1 MRRREEWTKR
11 VMDLSLASMGLI
23 LFAPVIAAAWI
34 VATFETRK
42 NGFFL
47 QERVGKDGKL
57 FRVVKIRTMR
67 EIPGHTS
74 SVTTAA
80 DRRITRSGRFFRRY
94 KIDELPQLI
103 NVLKGEMSFVG
114 PRPDVPG
121 FADRLEGEDRRLLT
135 LRPGITGPATLKY
148 RNEEEILA
156 KQSDPERFN
165 REVIW
170 PDKVRINLDYM
181 DHWSLKKDL
190 KILWKTLSG
199 GQDG

>member
-1 MRRREEWTKR
+1 MRRREEWAKR
-11 VMDLSLASMGLI
+11 LMDLSLAGVGL
-23 LFAPVIAAAWI
+23 LVTAPVIAVAWI
-34 VATFETRK
+34 VATLETGE

-47 QERVGKDGKL
+47 QERVGKDGRL

-67 EIPGHTS
+67 EIPGHNS
-74 SVTTAA
+74 SVTTAT

-94 KIDELPQLI
+94 KIDELPQLF

-121 FADRLEGEDRRLLT
+121 FADRLEGEARRLLT

-148 RNEEEILA
+148 RNEEELLA
-156 KQSDPERFN
+156 KQNDPERFN

-170 PDKVRINLDYM
+170 PDKVRINLEYM
-181 DHWSLKKDL
+181 EHWSLKKDL
-190 KILWKTLSG
+190 KILWRTLTG
-199 GQDG
+199 GHDA

>member
-1 MRRREEWTKR
+1 MRRREVWAKR
-11 VMDLSLASMGLI
+11 AMDLSLAGAGL
-23 LFAPVIAAAWI
+23 LVAAPLIAVAWI
-34 VATFETRK
+34 VATLETRK

-47 QERVGKDGKL
+47 QERVGKDGRL

>member
-1 MRRREEWTKR
+1 MRRREEWSKR
-11 VMDLSLASMGLI
+11 VMDLSLASVGLI

-34 VATFETRK
+34 VATLETRK

-57 FRVVKIRTMR
+57 FRVIKIRTMR

-80 DRRITRSGRFFRRY
+80 DRRITRGGRFFRRY

-103 NVLKGEMSFVG
+103 NVLRGEMSFVG

-121 FADRLEGEDRRLLT
+121 FADRLKGEDRRLLT